1 MSLTPPTS
9 SVIDIADHKIGD
21 FNVEFLGEYEFLFKK
36 AVDQCPRRGLNK
48 KNQFWSKIS

>member
-21 FNVEFLGEYEFLFKK
+21 FNVEFLGEYEFY
-36 AVDQCPRRGLNK
+36 
-48 KNQFWSKIS
+48 SKRLWISVLGEV